1 MEAAAPSVAA
11 LVVTFNRAGMLRD
24 ALAALHAQTHSLAH
38 ILVVDNASSDETA
51 QVLAAFPG
59 VETLRLPENRGS
71 AGGFEAG
78 LAHLAGQHVDWIWM
92 MDDDVRPHPEAL
104 ARLLRAAQPNA
115 VALTPVKVGSDGHV
129 QAGHAGQYSVARMQ
143 YTPHPVPPPDAP
155 LRVAY
160 ASFVGLLVRAE
171 TATTIRPRA
180 DFFIWHD
187 DIEYTLRL
195 RARGALYLVPDAR
208 IEHREAE
215 VSGAYVRRMGRR
227 VARTGTWRVY
237 YGLRNR
243 MLTNR
248 AHGTPAEQA
257 AGLGWATFYLV
268 RSLVSTVVH
277 YRADPYRIRLLL
289 RAYADGLRG
298 RSGPRVAPKRGKG
311 MINGQ

>member
-1 MEAAAPSVAA
+1 MNGAASPAVAV
-11 LVVTFNRAGMLRD
+11 LVVTFNRAEMLRD
-24 ALAALHAQTHSLAH
+24 ALAALQVQTHPLTH
-38 ILVVDNASSDETA
+38 ILVVDNASTDETA
-51 QVLAAFPG
+51 QVLAAFPE
-59 VETLRLPENRGS
+59 VETLRLPENGGS

-78 LAHLAGQHVDWIWM
+78 LAHLAGQRYDWIWM
-92 MDDDVRPHPEAL
+92 MDDDVRPHPDAL
-104 ARLLRAAQPNA
+104 ARLLAAGPDA
-115 VALTPVKVGSDGHV
+115 VALTPVKVGSDGQV
-129 QAGHAGQYSVARMQ
+129 QASHAGQYSVARMQ
-143 YTPHPVPPPDAP
+143 YIPHPVPTPEAP
-155 LRVAY
+155 LRVDY

-257 AGLGWATFYLV
+257 LGIGWATFYLV
-268 RSLVSTVVH
+268 RSLVSALVH

-289 RAYADGLRG
+289 RGYTDGLRG
-298 RSGPRVAPKRGKG
+298 RSGPRVAPRRG
-311 MINGQ
+311 